1 MILEN
6 KVIKILK
13 EDMPYLFSKVKWDGM
28 YDKTAKRIVKKIKD
42 ELVK

>member
-6 KVIKILK
+6 KVVEKLQEEITIL
-13 EDMPYLFSKVKWDGM
+13 SHIIKWDGM
-28 YDKTAKRIVKKIKD
+28 YDKTAKRIVKMIKE